1 LPDRLLAL
9 SRPSGRETIPTPRS
23 KLAAPSPTII
33 LPLLIVSAAF
43 GVLVFQSYR
52 LATRMEASL
61 QSFAI
66 EYLHSAAEIASLRV
80 EAELTRRMNRV
91 GADWNLLE
99 REVDQ
104 PTYSHLEGWLE
115 RHPWLISAIYV
126 PDADLLTSTFVAST
140 TPTPPEQQLSAEFF
154 TAHGSVR
161 YNYDPLVLLEEA
173 TGAILDHTDDHTS
186 NFPEA
191 EDVRDRSTIE
201 LVGFSDGEPAG
212 VTPEKYAV
220 VVRLAPPFDHYGI
233 RASVDDAFVGAGW
246 QNSRVVSIWLGAFA
260 LVLLL
265 IAGALVWRGIRK
277 ERETLELRSALIAN
291 VSHELRTPLSMIR
304 MGVETLKRGRTAL
317 SDQQRT
323 DIEDSMHRESMHL
336 SHLVENVLDVA
347 RMEQGAARPVRVA
360 VNPADLVES
369 LVHDYRSWLENSG
382 FTVELRLDEN
392 LEDQMWDREML
403 SRALLN
409 LIDNAV
415 KYSDGE
421 RAIIVSA
428 RDRADRIEIS
438 VTDRGVGLQANE
450 IDRIFEPYYR
460 ARFSDTATKRGAGLG
475 LTLVREIV
483 RAHGGKMVVSSQPG
497 KGSTFSMLLP
507 KTSPGSH
514 QAHIELTEGKLNAE
528 PPGGPEARRE
538 R

>member
-1 LPDRLLAL
+1 L
-9 SRPSGRETIPTPRS
+9 RS
-23 KLAAPSPTII
+23 KLAPPAPTII

-52 LATRMEASL
+52 LATRMEVSL

-66 EYLHSAAEIASLRV
+66 EYLHSSAEIAALRV

-91 GADWNLLE
+91 ASDWSLLE

-104 PTYSHLEGWLE
+104 PAYADLETWVD
-115 RHPWLISAIYV
+115 RHPWIISAIYV
-126 PDADLLTSTFVAST
+126 PDADLLTSTWVAST
-140 TPTPPEQQLSAEFF
+140 TLTPEEEQLSAEFF
-154 TAHGSVR
+154 TALGSVR
-161 YNYDPLVLLEEA
+161 YNYDPAVLLEEA
-173 TGAILDHTDDHTS
+173 MSGILDSTDDHTRD
-186 NFPEA
+186 FPEA
-191 EDVRDRSTIE
+191 EEVRSRSVIQLARLDE
-201 LVGFSDGEPAG
+201 AASNAHGI
-212 VTPEKYAV
+212 PERNAV
-220 VVRLAPPFDHYGI
+220 VVPLGPPVDHYGV
-233 RASVDDAFVGAGW
+233 RASVDDGFVGAGW
-246 QNSRVVSIWLGAFA
+246 HNSRVVSIWLGAFA
-260 LVLLL
+260 LVLLV

-317 SDQQRT
+317 SEQQRT

-347 RMEQGAARPVRVA
+347 RMEQGAARPVRVP

-369 LVHDYRSWLENSG
+369 LVHDYRSWLEDRG
-382 FTVELRLDEN
+382 FTVDLRIDED
-392 LEDQMWDREML
+392 LREQMWDREML

-421 RAIIVSA
+421 RAIIVAA
-428 RDRADRIEIS
+428 RDRAEGIEIS
-438 VTDRGVGLQANE
+438 VTDRGIGMDSHE
-450 IDRIFEPYYR
+450 IERIFDPYYR

-483 RAHGGKMVVSSQPG
+483 RAHGGKMAVSSQPG

-507 KTSPGSH
+507 KTSSERPKE
-514 QAHIELTEGKLNAE
+514 HIEPREGTLSQDRPADRR
-528 PPGGPEARRE
+528 PGERHDDQGSDRRG
-538 R
+538 

>member
-1 LPDRLLAL
+1 L
-9 SRPSGRETIPTPRS
+9 RS
-23 KLAAPSPTII
+23 KLASPSPTII

-43 GVLVFQSYR
+43 GVLVLQSYR
-52 LATRMEASL
+52 LAARMEVSL

-66 EYLHSAAEIASLRV
+66 EYLHSSAEIAALRV

-91 GADWNLLE
+91 ASDWNLLE

-104 PTYSHLEGWLE
+104 PAYADLERWVE
-115 RHPWLISAIYV
+115 RHPWILSAIYV
-126 PDADLLTSTFVAST
+126 PDADLLTSTWVAST
-140 TPTPPEQQLSAEFF
+140 TLTPPEEQLSAEFF

-161 YNYDPLVLLEEA
+161 YNYDPAILLEEA
-173 TGAILDHTDDHTS
+173 MSGIVDPTDDHTR

-191 EDVRDRSTIE
+191 EEVRSRSGIR
-201 LVGFSDGEPAG
+201 LVRLDEGAAAQDL
-212 VTPEKYAV
+212 PERNAV
-220 VVRLAPPFDHYGI
+220 VVPLGPPVDHYGI
-233 RASVDDAFVGAGW
+233 RASVDDGFVGAGW
-246 QNSRVVSIWLGAFA
+246 QNSRVVSIWLGTFA
-260 LVLLL
+260 LVLLV

-277 ERETLELRSALIAN
+277 ERETIELRSALIAN

-304 MGVETLKRGRTAL
+304 MGVETLKRGRTVL
-317 SDQQRT
+317 SEQQRS

-347 RMEQGAARPVRVA
+347 RMEQGAARPVRVP

-382 FTVELRLDEN
+382 FTVDLRIDEN
-392 LEDQMWDREML
+392 LKEQMWDREML

-415 KYSDGE
+415 KYSDGD

-428 RDRADRIEIS
+428 QDRDERIEIS
-438 VTDRGVGLQANE
+438 VTDRGIGMDSHE
-450 IDRIFEPYYR
+450 IERIFEPYYR

-483 RAHGGKMVVSSQPG
+483 RAHGGKMAVSSHPG

-507 KTSPGSH
+507 KTSSDR
-514 QAHIELTEGKLNAE
+514 QEEAHRTSRG
-528 PPGGPEARRE
+528 
-538 R
+538 